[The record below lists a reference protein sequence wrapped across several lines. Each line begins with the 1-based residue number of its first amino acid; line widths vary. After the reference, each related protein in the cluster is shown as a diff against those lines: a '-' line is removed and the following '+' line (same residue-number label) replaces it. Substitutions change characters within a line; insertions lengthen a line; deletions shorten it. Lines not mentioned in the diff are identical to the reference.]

1 MIRTHKIELKPNKS
15 QLAHLNQSAGV
26 SRFAY
31 NWALAKWRDDYEAY
45 KTKPFLCGKIAPSS
59 VKYEG
64 EIRKHLNSIKREN
77 FPWMMDV
84 SKYVPQQA
92 IINLGR
98 AFENF
103 YSKRTKFPKFKQKGV
118 RDSFEIGGDV
128 VKVNGKY
135 IKFPKVKPIKM
146 KENLRFDGSIRT
158 VVISRTAG
166 KWFVS
171 LSIEV
176 DHKSIVTSKNHAIGI
191 DVGIKSFVTMFD
203 GKNYFS
209 SKKLKPYKNLENKI
223 KVFSRRLSKKQIK
236 SNNRQKARV
245 KLAKLHS
252 RVANIRKDYLHKLT
266 YGLTKD
272 YSIIGIE
279 DLCVKSMVKYRFL
292 SKSILDASF
301 FEFRRQLTYKAE
313 LYGSKIVVA
322 DRFFPSTK
330 MCSCCGYKM
339 EKINLSVRSWEC
351 PSCKT
356 NHNRDENAANNLYK
370 NAVSSTV

>member
-1 MIRTHKIELKPNKS
+1 MIRTHKIELKPNNS
-15 QLAHLNQSAGV
+15 QLAYLNQSAGV
-26 SRFAY
+26 ARFAY
-31 NWALAKWRDDYEAY
+31 NWALAKWRDDYESY

-84 SKYVPQQA
+84 SKYVTQQA

-103 YSKRTKFPKFKQKGV
+103 YSKRAKFPKFKQKGV
-118 RDSFEIGGDV
+118 RDSFEIGSDV
-128 VKVNGKY
+128 VTVNGKY

-171 LSIEV
+171 ISVEV

-266 YGLTKD
+266 YDLTKNH
-272 YSIIGIE
+272 SIIGIE
-279 DLCVKSMVKYRFL
+279 DLCVKSMVKNRFL

-339 EKINLSVRSWEC
+339 EKINLSVRSWDC

>member
-15 QLAHLNQSAGV
+15 QLAYLNQSAGV
-26 SRFAY
+26 ARFAY
-31 NWALAKWRDDYEAY
+31 NWALAKWRYDYESY
-45 KTKPFLCGKIAPSS
+45 KTKPFLCGKIAPSNL
-59 VKYEG
+59 KYEG
-64 EIRKHLNSIKREN
+64 EIRKHLNSIKKES

-84 SKYVPQQA
+84 SNYVPQQA

-103 YSKRTKFPKFKQKGV
+103 YSKRAKFPKFKKKGFK
-118 RDSFEIGGDV
+118 DSFEIGSDAV
-128 VKVNGKY
+128 TVNGKY
-135 IKFPKVKPIKM
+135 IKFPKVKPIKL

-171 LSIEV
+171 ISVEV
-176 DHKSIVTSKNHAIGI
+176 EHKPIVTSKNHAIGI
-191 DVGIKSFVTMFD
+191 DLGIKSFVTLFD
-203 GKNYFS
+203 GSNCFS
-209 SKKLKPYKNLENKI
+209 SKQLKPYKNLENKI
-223 KVFSRRLSKKQIK
+223 KVLSRRLSKKTIK
-236 SNNRQKARV
+236 SNNRHKSKV

-266 YGLTKD
+266 YGLTKK

-279 DLCVKSMVKYRFL
+279 DLCVKGMVRNRHL
-292 SKSILDASF
+292 SKSILDSSF
-301 FEFRRQLTYKAE
+301 YEFRRQLTYKAE

-322 DRFFPSTK
+322 DRFFASTK
-330 MCSCCGYKM
+330 LCSCCGYKM
-339 EKINLSVRSWEC
+339 KEIKLSIRDWKC
-351 PSCKT
+351 PSCNA
-356 NHNRDENAANNLYK
+356 NHNRDENAAKNLYK